1 MIEKRTAH
9 WYSVTSLLLKP
20 LKQRI
25 INVTSFRLSKSLILD
40 PFCSNVLFILVLS
53 FQIVWTVEF
62 TRPKSRR
69 TSGFFFLLF
78 SSCRIASTFLST
90 FKTSLLFV
98 TVVLLSRYQ
107 STVNCRGR
115 NLRVQLHIQSELP
128 FLVIFWAWNLCSY
141 LTDNRTCPLK
151 DEEILEFSK

>member
-69 TSGFFFLLF
+69 TSAFFFIF
-78 SSCRIASTFLST
+78 FLSYR
-90 FKTSLLFV
+90 FNFPFD
-98 TVVLLSRYQ
+98 
-107 STVNCRGR
+107 
-115 NLRVQLHIQSELP
+115 VQNFPFIRDCSPVITLP
-128 FLVIFWAWNLCSY
+128 VYC
-141 LTDNRTCPLK
+141 
-151 DEEILEFSK
+151 